1 MSEWRGA
8 QSRQSMP
15 VPARATP
22 ARERNGAASVPGTGY
37 TITHA
42 GRQIRFGPVAFWI
55 AVGSVVV
62 MAGWSVA
69 TATYFAF
76 RDDVLKGLIA
86 RQAEQQFA
94 YEDRLAELRAQI
106 DRTTSRQ
113 LLDQE
118 QFERKLD
125 DLARREATLE
135 SHATALG
142 GLVTRRR
149 PAPSGVPRAAGRR
162 RSERLRRSAI
172 LWLHPSV
179 PTTAHRSS
187 LPGRQWAVSGPR
199 RSPSSRLRLIASS
212 GVRRQR

>member
-1 MSEWRGA
+1 MSGSRA
-8 QSRQSMP
+8 SQSRQSMP
-15 VPARATP
+15 VAERGVPSRARSSTAP
-22 ARERNGAASVPGTGY
+22 GAGY

-62 MAGWSVA
+62 MAGWSAA

-118 QFERKLD
+118 QFERKLEE
-125 DLARREATLE
+125 LARREATLE

-142 GLVTRRR
+142 GIAEFDPDGLDPRHLARRGR
-149 PAPSGVPRAAGRR
+149 VRRKAFAGR
-162 RSERLRRSAI
+162 
-172 LWLHPSV
+172 
-179 PTTAHRSS
+179 
-187 LPGRQWAVSGPR
+187 
-199 RSPSSRLRLIASS
+199 
-212 GVRRQR
+212 